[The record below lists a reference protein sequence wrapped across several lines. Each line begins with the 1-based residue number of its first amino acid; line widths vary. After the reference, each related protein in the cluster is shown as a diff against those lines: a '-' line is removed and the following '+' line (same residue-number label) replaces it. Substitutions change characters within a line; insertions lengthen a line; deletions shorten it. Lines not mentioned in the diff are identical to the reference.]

1 MTFIA
6 ATLFKAKCLELMD
19 LVSNRGEGFT
29 ITKHGRPVARLLPI
43 EVTTMTPQQLFGI
56 GKNKATVQ
64 TDLLKSLDVKWT
76 NDEEH
81 FPSP

>member
-1 MTFIA
+1 MTLIP

-19 LVSNRGEGFT
+19 QVSETGEGFT
-29 ITKHGRPVARLLPI
+29 ITKHGRPVARLLPL
-43 EVTTMTPQQLFGI
+43 EVTTMSPQKLFGI
-56 GKNKATVQ
+56 GKDKAAVLA
-64 TDLLKSLDVKWT
+64 DLTKPLDVKWT